1 VAVHPYKKS
10 LQEFWKMFKRM
21 FRKSRMVRVTTALSV
36 LLLAATFALPAWR
49 LMPLA
54 DQTPFIALH
63 YNIYLGVDRFGAIE
77 KLFFIPATGLLFLVV
92 NLLVQARS
100 WKHQKTL
107 SLFFAAANPFFQF
120 VLLVAMVLIVLI
132 NL

>member
-1 VAVHPYKKS
+1 MS
-10 LQEFWKMFKRM
+10 KRM
-21 FRKSRMVRVTTALSV
+21 FKKSRMVRVTTALSV
-36 LLLAATFALPAWR
+36 LLLAATFFLPAWR

-77 KLFFIPATGLLFLVV
+77 KLFYLPFTGLLFLVV
-92 NLLVQARS
+92 NLLVMARA

-107 SLFFAAANPFFQF
+107 ALFFAAANPLFQF
-120 VLLVAMVLIVLI
+120 ILLVAMVLIVLM

>member
-1 VAVHPYKKS
+1 
-10 LQEFWKMFKRM
+10 MFS
-21 FRKSRMVRVTTALSV
+21 KSRMVRVTTILSC
-36 LLLAATFALPAWR
+36 LFLAATFFLPAWR

-54 DQTPFIALH
+54 ESTPFIALH
-63 YNIYLGVDRFGAIE
+63 YNIYLGVDKFGAIE
-77 KLFFIPATGLLFLVV
+77 RIFTLPFLGLFFLLLNLV
-92 NLLVQARS
+92 VQART

-107 SLFFAAANPFFQF
+107 SLFYAAANPMFQF